1 MGEVVL
7 ITGCSRGIG
16 LGLVDY
22 FSTAGFK
29 VIASCR
35 SPDKSAD
42 LVKLL
47 DKHGQP
53 PAIAL
58 DTTNPA
64 SLLKAVNTVMTR
76 HGKLDILLNNAGVA
90 TRNHPNDPPEHLD
103 VAEMTNVFATNV
115 GGTCSHTGFLAFA
128 TKILSTSRYLHLIFP
143 WKHLKK
149 PSE

>member
-1 MGEVVL
+1 MAFFFNFL
-7 ITGCSRGIG
+7 ILISFLGMSRIGGKFVIDCRRPTAAYFPDPEDCRNFYHCSDWTGLQKKSCGNS
-16 LGLVDY
+16 LY
-22 FSTAGFK
+22 FNPQNLNAINILK

-64 SLLKAVNTVMTR
+64 SLLKFVS
-76 HGKLDILLNNAGVA
+76 G
-90 TRNHPNDPPEHLD
+90 
-103 VAEMTNVFATNV
+103 
-115 GGTCSHTGFLAFA
+115 S
-128 TKILSTSRYLHLIFP
+128 LSSSQTSPR
-143 WKHLKK
+143 
-149 PSE
+149 